1 MTRQEI
7 RRSEELLMELIYES
21 VVRTKPQ
28 PHDHSE
34 CDSDESH
41 YRICA
46 FNEGYDDALERLWAV
61 ILERREIW
69 QFDNLL

>member
-7 RRSEELLMELIYES
+7 RRSEELLMELIYEAVAS
-21 VVRTKPQ
+21 TKPA

-46 FNEGYDDALERLWAV
+46 YNEGYEDALERLWTV
-61 ILERREIW
+61 TLERKELWR
-69 QFDNLL
+69 FDNE